1 MNYAKD
7 PVTEFTTFVNELKE
21 NLIVKRQE
29 EETKKYKQRV
39 LSNMKTLYERL
50 LTIYQT
56 MKSYEEMK
64 DDSVNFFEV
73 MKAGKKIEDD
83 DEKEEIISKMS
94 PILLNTLRKVLDGTY
109 TVGQQLL
116 TLTVN
121 GVVTEYSFTVK

>member
-1 MNYAKD
+1 
-7 PVTEFTTFVNELKE
+7 
-21 NLIVKRQE
+21 
-29 EETKKYKQRV
+29 
-39 LSNMKTLYERL
+39 MKTLYERL

-56 MKSYEEMK
+56 MKSYEEMN

>member
-39 LSNMKTLYERL
+39 LSNLQTLYERL
-50 LTIYQT
+50 QTIYQT
-56 MKSYEEMK
+56 MKSYEEIK

-73 MKAGKKIEDD
+73 TKAGKKI
-83 DEKEEIISKMS
+83 
-94 PILLNTLRKVLDGTY
+94 
-109 TVGQQLL
+109 
-116 TLTVN
+116 
-121 GVVTEYSFTVK
+121 